1 MISRKLLTLA
11 RIDLLWINGRS
22 I

>member
-1 MISRKLLTLA
+1 MISRKLLALA
-11 RIDLLWINGRS
+11 RINLLWVNGRS

>member
-1 MISRKLLTLA
+1 MISRKLLALA
-11 RIDLLWINGRS
+11 RIDLSWVSGRS

>member
-1 MISRKLLTLA
+1 MISRKLLALA